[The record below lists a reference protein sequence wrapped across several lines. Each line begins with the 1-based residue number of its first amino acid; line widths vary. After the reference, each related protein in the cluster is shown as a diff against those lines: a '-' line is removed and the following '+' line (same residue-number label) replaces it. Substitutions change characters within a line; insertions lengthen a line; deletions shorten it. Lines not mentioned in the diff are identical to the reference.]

1 MLNKIRYRLVFNRAR
16 RLNKRGEGLIEI
28 ECSQQN
34 RRIYFTTH
42 TYVKPENF
50 KHGSVIGT
58 PNADSLNYALC
69 LMMHDVEMVELEY
82 IKKGVEVH
90 LPMLREAVRSHISPA
105 AKLTDFGTQVV
116 EQSERKNLTKLNY
129 QTLLNNIERF
139 RKGTLVTDIDY
150 QFLVSYDK
158 WLRESGIAHNTRISR
173 LRLLRAL
180 LNEAKKRD
188 IIHTNPFDRFRI
200 QQMVSKKG
208 FLTVEQVHKLEKMV
222 LKGQEDKVRDAFL
235 IGCYTGLRFSDIV
248 TLRNEHFKDG
258 WLTKKM
264 AKTGFIV
271 EIPIAELFSGKML
284 QLIDKY
290 NGNIERISKTLGS
303 NSSVNKTLRGILDRI
318 KADPKI
324 TFHSSRHTFATLLSQ
339 SGVQI
344 TTIQK
349 LLGHQKLQTTQ
360 IYSEVDRK
368 AITNDLKKGRKRNK
382 QVAANTET
390 QPEHPDIPEYPVS
403 SDAQNP
409 IEQ

>member
-1 MLNKIRYRLVFNRAR
+1 MLNKISYKLVFNRSR
-16 RLNKRGEGLIEI
+16 RLNKRGEGLIQI
-28 ECSQQN
+28 ECSQQK

-50 KHGSVIGT
+50 AHGSVVGT
-58 PNADSLNYALC
+58 HNADSLNYVLC
-69 LMMHDVEMVELEY
+69 LMMQEVEMVELEY

-105 AKLTDFGTQVV
+105 AKLYDFGTQVV
-116 EQSERKNLTKLNY
+116 AQSERKNLTKLNY

-139 RKGTLVTDIDY
+139 RKGTLITDVDY
-150 QFLVSYDK
+150 QFLVGYDK

-188 IIHTNPFDRFRI
+188 IIHTNPFERFRI

-208 FLTVEQVHKLEKMV
+208 FITVEQVHKLEKMV
-222 LKGQEDKVRDAFL
+222 LKGQEEKVRDAFL

-248 TLRNEHFKDG
+248 TLRNEHIKDG
-258 WLTKKM
+258 WLPKKM
-264 AKTGFIV
+264 AKTGFVV
-271 EIPIAELFSGKML
+271 EIPIAELFGGKML

-290 NGNIERISKTLGS
+290 NGNIERVTKSLSS
-303 NSSVNKTLRGILDRI
+303 NSSVNKTLRTILDRI
-318 KADPKI
+318 KADQKI
-324 TFHSSRHTFATLLSQ
+324 TFHSSRHTFATHLGQ

-368 AITNDLKKGRKRNK
+368 AITNDIKRGKKRVRQTND
-382 QVAANTET
+382 NTDVQHLPIENET
-390 QPEHPDIPEYPVS
+390 QKTL
-403 SDAQNP
+403 Q
-409 IEQ
+409 Q